1 MQITLSSQET
11 MAVLLVG
18 STGSGKSTL
27 GNFLIDPDGSRPGGP
42 PFAVGEDNLP
52 QTQHTEVA
60 TVTVEGEGEASERT
74 LTIMDTPGLNDN
86 RENDLRHMADLIEY
100 ICKVKT
106 IKACIF
112 VVKFGSKI
120 DQQYKDTIQYYSML
134 LSFLFS
140 RNVFMVMTD
149 YPTDERSKA
158 MRIRQGIIFDE
169 IAENVKAEIVASARM
184 SYTPKL
190 FAIDSLP
197 YEESEKVHSL
207 EVRKAILSCIFSQEA
222 VKAENLRVVKT
233 RAIQEEDARK
243 VRELKGLL
251 TGYDSRLKEVK
262 ESAAA
267 ALNETTAQDN
277 AIASINSTLS
287 YRRQRLSELDTN
299 EPVEVNYSGSQ
310 RGLFGSGMTINVKT
324 YIPKKDIH
332 AAEISQLRSEISQ
345 REHELGVASRAAQ
358 SCRERHAR
366 EQEKVKSTEK
376 LITETK
382 RDIPRL
388 SSNTMTLEQA
398 RCRLLTSS
406 T

>member
-287 YRRQRLSELDTN
+287 YCRQRLSELDTN
-299 EPVEVNYSGSQ
+299 ERVEENYSGSQ
-310 RGLFGSGMTINVKT
+310 SGITINMMISASKMG
-324 YIPKKDIH
+324 IH
-332 AAEISQLRSEISQ
+332 KAEISQLRSEISQ
-345 REHELGVASRAAQ
+345 RQHELGVASRAAQ